1 MDKCLEFTLPSG
13 AGGMAAGMTRQS
25 IGSKLRHLLE
35 TNKIGHYKTQTVRYR
50 YRVWF
55 ENEIDFTTFFLVWE
69 PSNSWHKPIVVYES
83 YQEDPRKNTQD
94 SRKQKT

>member
-13 AGGMAAGMTRQS
+13 AGGMAAGITRQS
-25 IGSKLRHLLE
+25 IGNKLRHLFE
-35 TNKIGHYKTQTVRYR
+35 TKKIGHYKTQTIGYK

-55 ENEIDFTTFFLVWE
+55 ENEIDFTSFFLIWE
-69 PSNSWHKPIVVYES
+69 PSNPWHKPVVKNEV
-83 YQEDPRKNTQD
+83 YQENPRIATQD